1 MIALHPSILEKN
13 GQKEFVILPFEEF
26 EKIKEELSLYEDL
39 KDLREAKE
47 KEQNTQAYSFDEAK
61 KILDIM

>member
-26 EKIKEELSLYEDL
+26 EKVEEELSLYEDL

-47 KEQNTQAYSFDEAK
+47 KEQNTQAYSFDEAQ